1 MSEAGDRPLS
11 PEAYRRIE
19 RECAKYPDDWRAA
32 GIMAALRIAQ
42 EEKRWLDR
50 EIIEHVAEVIGVP
63 AIRAHEV
70 ATFYNMYDLKPVGR
84 RKISLC
90 TNVPCAL
97 MGATSAA
104 AAFKEKLGIEFGQT
118 TPDGKYTL
126 VEGECFGAC
135 KECPVAIVDNVN
147 MHSRVT
153 VERIDEFLAEIDP
166 DRQAS

>member
-1 MSEAGDRPLS
+1 MPRG
-11 PEAYRRIE
+11 
-19 RECAKYPDDWRAA
+19 
-32 GIMAALRIAQ
+32 
-42 EEKRWLDR
+42 EKRWLSR
-50 EIIEHVAEVIGVP
+50 EVIEHVAEVIGVP

-97 MGATSAA
+97 MGAISAA
-104 AAFKEKLGIEFGQT
+104 AALKERLGVEFGQT
-118 TPDGKYTL
+118 TADGKYTL

-135 KECPVAIVDNVN
+135 KECPVVIVDNIK

-153 VERIDEFLAEIDP
+153 AERVDEFLAEIDP
-166 DRQAS
+166 DR